1 MNLKMKDI
9 PSVSY
14 ILKKI
19 DFRIDIHENY
29 LKKII
34 NDTIEFYRSKI
45 KNNEIEL
52 TKNQMVDIIVSDV
65 YKKTSPSL
73 VNIINGTGIVLH
85 TGFGRAPFNA
95 ERLKTLSSRLEGYVN
110 LEYNILSGLRGDRQM
125 HIRNHLSSLCNTES
139 SLMVNNNAAAVF
151 LVLNTIS
158 NGGNVI
164 CSRGQLVE
172 IGGSFRIPDI
182 IEKSGAYLK
191 EVGTTNRTH
200 LKDYE
205 NAIDQNTKLLIWVHT
220 SNYVIKGFTKEV
232 SLKELVI
239 LGEKYDIPVMAD
251 IGSGDLISMKK
262 LGFKDELPVK
272 NIVSM
277 GPKITTFSG
286 DKLLGGPQCGL
297 IVGSEDVVKKCQI
310 NPLYRI
316 MRSDKISIALLDETL
331 RSFRRDSFTEENL
344 SLKMLTAKR
353 TILKKR
359 AKNILDNLEK
369 DIIRD
374 FGISIIESFVEAG
387 SGSLPEKNIESIAL
401 TFNPTIIETNQLSKT
416 LKKSVTPIIGY
427 INKDK
432 FYIDLKSIL
441 PSQIE
446 KIRQAIIEVHN
457 CIK

>member
-19 DFRIDIHENY
+19 NFKIEIHESY
-29 LKKII
+29 LKHII
-34 NDTIEFYRSKI
+34 NDTLDFYRSKI
-45 KNNEIEL
+45 KKNKIQL
-52 TKNQMVDIIVSDV
+52 TKNKMVDLIVSDIH
-65 YKKTSPSL
+65 KKTSSSL

-95 ERLKTLSSRLEGYVN
+95 KRLKNLSSKLDGYVN
-110 LEYNILSGLRGDRQM
+110 LEYNISSGSRGDRQI

-139 SLMVNNNAAAVF
+139 SLMVNNNAAAVL
-151 LVLNTIS
+151 LVLNTIADS
-158 NGGNVI
+158 GKVI

-182 IEKSGAYLK
+182 IEKSGAFLK

-200 LKDYE
+200 IEDYE

-232 SLKELVI
+232 SLKELVA

-251 IGSGDLISMKK
+251 IGSGELINMKNVGLK
-262 LGFKDELPVK
+262 NELPIK

-277 GPKITTFSG
+277 GPKIITFSG
-286 DKLLGGPQCGL
+286 DKLLGGPQSGL
-297 IVGSEDVVKKCQI
+297 IIGCKNLVKKCQM

-316 MRSDKISIALLDETL
+316 MRSDKISIALFDETL
-331 RSFRRDSFTEENL
+331 RSFRRDSFTKENL
-344 SLKMLTAKR
+344 SLKMLTTKR
-353 TILKKR
+353 IILKKR
-359 AKNILDNLEK
+359 AEKILDSLEK
-369 DIIRD
+369 EIIRD
-374 FGISIIESFVEAG
+374 LGISIVDSFVEAG
-387 SGSLPEKNIESIAL
+387 SGSLPEKNIKSIAL
-401 TFNPTIIETNQLSKT
+401 RFDPIIIETNKLSKNF
-416 LKKSVTPIIGY
+416 KNVFIPVIGY

-432 FYIDLKSIL
+432 FFIDLKSVL
-441 PSQIE
+441 PPQIE
-446 KIRQAIIEVHN
+446 KIRQAIVEVHT

>member
-1 MNLKMKDI
+1 MNLKMKNI

-14 ILKKI
+14 ILEKI
-19 DFRIDIHENY
+19 DFKIEVHENY
-29 LKKII
+29 LKKVI
-34 NDTIEFYRSKI
+34 NDTISCYRSKI
-45 KNNEIEL
+45 KNNQIKL
-52 TKNQMVDIIVSDV
+52 TKNQMVDIIVSEV
-65 YKKTSPSL
+65 YEKTSSSL

-85 TGFGRAPFNA
+85 TGFGRAPFNS
-95 ERLKTLSSRLEGYVN
+95 ERLKNLSSRLEGYVN
-110 LEYNILSGLRGDRQM
+110 LEYNIVSGSRGDRQN

-139 SLMVNNNAAAVF
+139 SLMVNNNAAAVL

-205 NAIDQNTKLLIWVHT
+205 NAIDQNTKLLVWVHT

-232 SLKELVI
+232 SLKELVH
-239 LGEKYDIPVMAD
+239 LGEKYNIPVMAD
-251 IGSGDLISMKK
+251 IGSGDLVNMKK

-272 NIVSM
+272 NIISM

-297 IVGSEDVVKKCQI
+297 IVGCENLVKKCQK

-331 RSFRRDSFTEENL
+331 RSFRRDSFTKENL
-344 SLKMLTAKR
+344 SLKMLTTKR
-353 TILKKR
+353 AILKKR
-359 AKNILDNLEK
+359 AKTILENLGKEVK
-369 DIIRD
+369 RD
-374 FGISIIESFVEAG
+374 LGISIVDSFVEAG

-401 TFNPTIIETNQLSKT
+401 RFNPTIIDANHLSKT
-416 LKKSVTPIIGY
+416 LKNAFIPIIGY
-427 INKDK
+427 INKDI
-432 FYIDLKSIL
+432 FYIDLKSVL
-441 PSQIE
+441 PSQIK
-446 KIRQAIIEVHN
+446 KIKQAIIEVHS